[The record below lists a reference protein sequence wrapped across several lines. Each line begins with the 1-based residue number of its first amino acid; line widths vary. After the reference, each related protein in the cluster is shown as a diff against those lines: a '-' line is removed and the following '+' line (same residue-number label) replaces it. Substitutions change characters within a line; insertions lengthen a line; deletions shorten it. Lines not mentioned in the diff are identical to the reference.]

1 MQGNNFTRYNEF
13 LHYNEKTT
21 QTAPIQWAKETTL
34 IMGDST
40 LHEVE
45 ENRLL
50 GIQLNSKFSKEPLEM
65 T

>member
-21 QTAPIQWAKETTL
+21 QTTPTSTKETTL

-40 LHEVE
+40 LHEVDE
-45 ENRLL
+45 SRLL
-50 GIQLNSKFSKEPLEM
+50 GIQLNSEFSKEPLEM

>member
-1 MQGNNFTRYNEF
+1 MQENNFTRYNEF

-21 QTAPIQWAKETTL
+21 QTTPTSTKETTL

-40 LHEVE
+40 LHEVDE
-45 ENRLL
+45 SRLL
-50 GIQLNSKFSKEPLEM
+50 GIQLNSEFSKEPLEM